1 MISIT
6 TLIIAPLT
14 LILLL
19 LSFYALTTAT
29 SVFNRIIITTL
40 LIAGMGI
47 SFVSFNTLLSLPK
60 TTSMEW
66 VYRNIEEAE
75 IIYGD
80 IQRGEALYLWI
91 RIPDVEEPR
100 YYVMDW
106 DEELAKKLQEAL
118 TGKENSKR
126 KGRIIIKHPFNQDF
140 SLEDRKSE
148 IKFVPIPKQLPDK
161 PYEVE

>member
-29 SVFNRIIITTL
+29 SVFNRILITVL

-47 SFVSFNTLLSLPK
+47 SFISFNYLLSLPK
-60 TTSMEW
+60 TISMEW
-66 VYRNIEEAE
+66 VHKNIEEIE

-80 IQRGEALYLWI
+80 IRRGEALYLWI
-91 RIPDVEEPR
+91 RIPGVKEPR
-100 YYVMDW
+100 YYSLDW
-106 DEELAKKLQEAL
+106 NEELAKQLQKAL
-118 TGKENSKR
+118 RAKNTGKR
-126 KGRIIIKHPFNQDF
+126 DGIIVMMRPFQDG

-148 IKFVPIPKQLPDK
+148 IKFTPISRQLPNK
-161 PYEVE
+161 SYEIDE